1 MDCGAE
7 GSHEKDLS
15 LEASFRGR
23 LLRGRTIELDG
34 YRGVILQ
41 RQKGSECEAWSV
53 GSGFNK
59 FTYWNHDVHPTEND
73 AIQRALEWLP
83 LARFLH
89 TPVEEFS
96 FGEEERMSK
105 DET

>member
-1 MDCGAE
+1 M
-7 GSHEKDLS
+7 
-15 LEASFRGR
+15 RGR
-23 LLRGRTIELDG
+23 AIELDG

-41 RQKGSECEAWSV
+41 RQKGSGCDACRWNV
-53 GSGFNK
+53 GSSFNK

-73 AIQRALEWLP
+73 AVQRALEWLP

-96 FGEEERMSK
+96 FEEEESVRK
-105 DET
+105 DNTNDNT